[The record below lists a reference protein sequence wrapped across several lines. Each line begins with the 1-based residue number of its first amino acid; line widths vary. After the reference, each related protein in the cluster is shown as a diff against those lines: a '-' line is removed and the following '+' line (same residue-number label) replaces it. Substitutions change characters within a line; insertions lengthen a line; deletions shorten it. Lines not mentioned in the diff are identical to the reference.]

1 KTATNK
7 VHIRHCILYEFQQGK
22 NAARACES
30 IYPFLGEGV
39 VLYDVCAFWFKRFK
53 SGNFSL

>member
-1 KTATNK
+1 WQRDK

-30 IYPFLGEGV
+30 I
-39 VLYDVCAFWFKRFK
+39 C
-53 SGNFSL
+53 S